1 MGHVAPNPS
10 REVARSPD
18 LSREMQ
24 GNLLFFFQAQAITRS
39 HWFLEL
45 KMLEEGEE
53 WRKKVNLYDEVH
65 GSFTCTFPS
74 LLSLNRYSLI
84 VIWLFLVMIVL
95 VLKIPNF
102 ILRIYNCYFDM
113 LFHLSYR
120 SFFFSFFFCLV
131 LFNSQPAMDP
141 TETSA
146 SCQKPLSDPKTLP
159 CLHSLCTHCIE
170 ELVKKE
176 NDSKENNGA
185 KVTQS
190 ATSDD
195 PNADLCCPQCS
206 TAFVIPLEVWLR
218 CLLIH
223 LC

>member
-1 MGHVAPNPS
+1 
-10 REVARSPD
+10 
-18 LSREMQ
+18 
-24 GNLLFFFQAQAITRS
+24 
-39 HWFLEL
+39 
-45 KMLEEGEE
+45 
-53 WRKKVNLYDEVH
+53 
-65 GSFTCTFPS
+65 
-74 LLSLNRYSLI
+74 
-84 VIWLFLVMIVL
+84 
-95 VLKIPNF
+95 
-102 ILRIYNCYFDM
+102 M

-131 LFNSQPAMDP
+131 LFSLFESMDP
-141 TETSA
+141 TETCA

-206 TAFVIPLEVWLR
+206 TAFVIPTGGVAALFASFVLGVTKQKETASTINPNDVK
-218 CLLIH
+218 CGFCNNEPAAVYCA
-223 LC
+223 LCELFFGENCQKGHKVQN